1 MLHTT
6 HKYSVHGAHTHKGMH
21 TPSHNNYR
29 FATRLGYNAKGR
41 REDLML
47 FLYIWLSNI
56 ELKREQLAAIRFLY
70 NEKDVSKVTKGL
82 WEISLL

>member
-21 TPSHNNYR
+21 TPSHNNYW

-47 FLYIWLSNI
+47 FLVY
-56 ELKREQLAAIRFLY
+56 LAFKYRAEARTVGCHSFSLQWEGRF
-70 NEKDVSKVTKGL
+70 
-82 WEISLL
+82 